1 MGQSHIFSASGTTA
15 SDGGTLS
22 YQWESATAAAP
33 STYSSI
39 AGATGVNYTTP
50 TLAIGDNGTLYRVV
64 VTNAI
69 NGTTTAATSSAATL
83 TVAKAP
89 LDPPTAITASTVSG
103 SATSLLV
110 RFTNTSNASS
120 YTARAYLADGTEVGD
135 ATTSFLSGST
145 ITGLSPGTSYQI
157 TVTAIGNASYSD
169 SAPSSLSS
177 SRTTLD
183 GAVKATITSPSAA
196 SKSVGQTH
204 VFSASGTTASDGG
217 TLTYQWQLSTDSA
230 TTYSSIAGATGVNYT
245 TPTLAIGD
253 NGTLYRVVVTNAIN
267 GTTYD
272 FDSDPATLTVT
283 KIPLAAPTAITPTTV
298 SGSATSLKI
307 AFTNAANAT
316 SYTARVYASDGTT
329 LIATATSYTSN
340 TAITGLSAG
349 TAYKVRLTSV
359 GDANYADSSASALSS
374 QISTLS
380 AAAAATITSP
390 TSVSKTVGQ
399 SHIFSASGTTAS
411 DGGSLTYQWQLST
424 DSATTYSSIAGAT
437 GVNYTTPTLAIGD
450 DGSRYRVVVT
460 NAINGTTT
468 AANSSDA
475 TLTVAKIILSTPS
488 QPSGAVVLGSA
499 TSLTVTFTNV
509 SNASS
514 YSVQVYASNGT
525 TEVGSLIT
533 GFLSGNTITGL
544 TPGTGYKVAVTAIGD
559 AMYAN
564 SSQSTLSAL
573 ITTNKADISTPSA
586 PTVVGNTDVRKY
598 ITASWTAV
606 ANATSYTLKLYDSS
620 GSSLLATIT
629 SVSGTSRAITD
640 SDYASM
646 ADLTGYKVTITAIGD
661 TQYANSAESTNS
673 SLVTTRIPD
682 AAAPTINTQPVNT
695 SASSTQTG
703 TLSVSASASDGGTL
717 SYQWQTSLNGGSSWA
732 NASSGSGAT
741 TSSYTSATLNSTV
754 SGHKYRVV
762 VTNTRGTTTAT
773 TTSSAVT
780 LAVIKSNQSAL
791 TLTSITGRFTTPTTL
806 TATGGSTNGSLSYA
820 VTSGGTATGCSIT
833 TGNLSTGTIG
843 TCRVIATMAGNSE
856 YNSVASDTTTVTFT
870 TAEQSNTAVLS
881 SSAPS
886 IGYGSAT
893 LLTVGVATAGTVEFL
908 QEGRTIPGC
917 SSIRA
922 TVTTAA
928 TCNWKPSRLGATRVE
943 AIFRPT
949 SNAFA
954 QASTNI
960 MSISVIPRG

>member
-1 MGQSHIFSASGTTA
+1 MGQTHIFSASGTTA

-50 TLAIGDNGTLYRVV
+50 TLAIGDNGTV
-64 VTNAI
+64 
-69 NGTTTAATSSAATL
+69 
-83 TVAKAP
+83 
-89 LDPPTAITASTVSG
+89 
-103 SATSLLV
+103 
-110 RFTNTSNASS
+110 
-120 YTARAYLADGTEVGD
+120 
-135 ATTSFLSGST
+135 
-145 ITGLSPGTSYQI
+145 
-157 TVTAIGNASYSD
+157 
-169 SAPSSLSS
+169 
-177 SRTTLD
+177 
-183 GAVKATITSPSAA
+183 
-196 SKSVGQTH
+196 
-204 VFSASGTTASDGG
+204 
-217 TLTYQWQLSTDSA
+217 
-230 TTYSSIAGATGVNYT
+230 
-245 TPTLAIGD
+245 
-253 NGTLYRVVVTNAIN
+253 
-267 GTTYD
+267 
-272 FDSDPATLTVT
+272 
-283 KIPLAAPTAITPTTV
+283 
-298 SGSATSLKI
+298 
-307 AFTNAANAT
+307 
-316 SYTARVYASDGTT
+316 
-329 LIATATSYTSN
+329 
-340 TAITGLSAG
+340 
-349 TAYKVRLTSV
+349 
-359 GDANYADSSASALSS
+359 
-374 QISTLS
+374 
-380 AAAAATITSP
+380 
-390 TSVSKTVGQ
+390 
-399 SHIFSASGTTAS
+399 
-411 DGGSLTYQWQLST
+411 
-424 DSATTYSSIAGAT
+424 
-437 GVNYTTPTLAIGD
+437 
-450 DGSRYRVVVT
+450 YRVVVT

-468 AANSSDA
+468 AANSSAA

-586 PTVVGNTDVRKY
+586 PTVVGNADVRKF

-682 AAAPTINTQPVNT
+682 AVAPTINTQPVNT

-754 SGHKYRVV
+754 SGRQYRVV
-762 VTNTRGTTTAT
+762 VTNTRGTTTET
-773 TTSSAVT
+773 TTSNGVT
-780 LAVIKSNQSAL
+780 LTVIKSNQSAL

-820 VTSGGTATGCSIT
+820 VTSGGSATGCSIT
-833 TGNLSTGTIG
+833 TGNLSTGTTG
-843 TCRVIATMAGNSE
+843 TCKVIATMAGNSE

-881 SSAPS
+881 SAAS

-893 LLTVGVATAGTVEFL
+893 VLTVGVATAGTVEFL